1 MRKFLLTALCIIF
14 LLGTEV
20 ANGLSSNFKTLPIN
34 RDVQADMNGNGQKQ
48 EWIVPSEPLDFDT
61 TLNWKVTITK
71 KTLYSEKAPAF
82 FSIAPLTD
90 SSHPLER
97 KTASASGSIVIPKGA
112 RYKITASA
120 GEYSFLLSKVGAGV
134 HLEFSYA
141 EAIIRYSQTD
151 QPLQFEFAV
160 SGLAAASDWKWAWG
174 VDDVTTGRQV
184 THKFIEPGANIVRLE
199 AIGAPGNHQFSFQL
213 EVSAPVELKP
223 LVEPLKGAAELNV
236 AARAGGVVNYGQKAV
251 YNWDFGNGVVMSG
264 PEAHTVYTKPG
275 RYQVILTA
283 QVGEYTQEK
292 TWLVEV
298 TPLKVSPNPQVTPT
312 YGPVPLKVTGK
323 VNPKVEGGPTK
334 LNYSWNIGAETQTG
348 PVFNR
353 TFTEPGEYRLI
364 LKTEDELHTD
374 LGVPDEVILIKAL
387 PPQITLKPTAA
398 ISEGV
403 IPLTVKFEPGIQ
415 VEGTPVELSYRWDF
429 GDGGRSNEAKPSH
442 VFTRPGKYQVQL
454 VVSDRLHPGNLADG
468 AVTINVLPPKLKAG
482 ITPASASGLVPLT
495 VNFYG
500 QASVTGSP
508 SDPQYHL
515 DFGDGSTSVEQN
527 PVHVFTAQDKY
538 TVTLKIEDRLH
549 PGNQDQTSITVDARL
564 PKLKFNA
571 SVTPSTGTAP
581 LTVNCLASASKDGG
595 SNADLKITWDF
606 GDGTQAEG
614 SNQTHIY
621 QKPGVYPV
629 LVMVEDAKI
638 PSLTDRKTFRI
649 TVR

>member
-1 MRKFLLTALCIIF
+1 MRKFFLTALCVICLF
-14 LLGTEV
+14 GAEV
-20 ANGLSSNFKTLPIN
+20 TNGLSSNFKTLPLN
-34 RDVQADMNGNGQKQ
+34 REVQADINGNGQKQ

-82 FSIAPLTD
+82 FSITPLTD

-97 KTASASGSIVIPKGA
+97 KTASASGTMVIPKGA

-120 GEYSFLLSKVGAGV
+120 GEYSFLMSKAGAGV

-141 EAIIRYSQTD
+141 EAVIRYSQTD

-160 SGLAAASDWKWAWG
+160 LGPAAASDWKWIWG
-174 VDDVTTGRQV
+174 IDEATTGRQV
-184 THKFIEPGANIVRLE
+184 THKFSESGPTIVCLETKGAN
-199 AIGAPGNHQFSFQL
+199 GNRQFSFQL
-213 EVSAPVELKP
+213 DVPAPVELKP
-223 LVEPLKGAAELNV
+223 LVEPLTGAAELNV
-236 AARAGGVVNYGQKAV
+236 AARAGGIVNYGQKAV

-264 PEAHTVYTKPG
+264 PEAQTVYTKPG

-283 QVGEYTQEK
+283 QVGEYIQEK
-292 TWLVEV
+292 TWLVQV
-298 TPLKVSPNPQVTPT
+298 NPLKVAPNPQVIPT

-334 LNYSWNIGAETQTG
+334 LNYYWNIGSETQTG

-353 TFTEPGEYRLI
+353 TFTEPGEYRLV
-364 LKTEDELHTD
+364 LKTEDELHPD
-374 LGVPDEVILIKAL
+374 LGIPDEFILIKAL

-403 IPLTVKFEPGIQ
+403 IPLTVKFEPGIK

-429 GDGGRSNEAKPSH
+429 GDGGRASEAKPSH

-454 VVSDRLHPGNLADG
+454 VVNDRLHPGNLADG
-468 AVTINVLPPKLKAG
+468 TVTINVLPPKLKAG
-482 ITPASASGLVPLT
+482 ITPATASGLVPLT

-500 QASVTGSP
+500 QASVTGTP
-508 SDPQYHL
+508 CDPQYHW

-527 PVHVFTAQDKY
+527 PVHIFTTPGKY
-538 TVTLKIEDRLH
+538 TVTLEISDRLH

-564 PKLKFNA
+564 PKLKFSA
-571 SVTPSTGTAP
+571 SVTPSSGQAP
-581 LTVNCLASASKDGG
+581 LTVKCLASASKEGG

-606 GDGTQAEG
+606 GDGTQAVG
-614 SNQTHIY
+614 SNQTHVY

-638 PSLTDRKTFRI
+638 PGLTERKTFRI
-649 TVR
+649 IVR